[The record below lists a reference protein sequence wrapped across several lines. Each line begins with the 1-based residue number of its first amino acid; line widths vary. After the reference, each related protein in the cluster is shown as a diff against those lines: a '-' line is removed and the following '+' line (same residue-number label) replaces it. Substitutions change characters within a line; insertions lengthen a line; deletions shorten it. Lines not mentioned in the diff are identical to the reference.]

1 MRKEKSILIG
11 ILIALIVGIP
21 GCKEELE
28 SPKVCYTLRVKSAD
42 GTKIMAE
49 PYIVETNEDIEFDN
63 CGAADYFAYF
73 SGKPGSI
80 WADFQDPNDSTTK
93 GTDTNPYGGFVIKYS
108 DPGTYTVTVVLTNRE
123 VKNPTNSRMVT
134 VDFEI
139 KVVAPESAK

>member
-11 ILIALIVGIP
+11 ILIALTVMIP

-28 SPKVCYTLRVKSAD
+28 SPAVCYTLKVNSAD

-49 PYIVETNEDIEFDN
+49 PYVVGTNEEIEFDN
-63 CGAADYFAYF
+63 CGNADYFAYF

-80 WADFQDPNDSTTK
+80 YSDFLDPNDSTTE
-93 GTDTNPYGGFVIKYS
+93 GTDTNPYGGFFIKYP

-123 VKNPTNSRMVT
+123 VKNPANSRMVT
-134 VDFEI
+134 VDYVI
-139 KVVAPESAK
+139 KVVAPESVK